1 MGDFAAGKVTVIG
14 MGSWGTAAAGLL
26 ARNAAEVCGWALED
40 EVARGITEE
49 HRNPLYLAGYEL
61 PANVHATTSLEEA
74 VKGAEAVVVVVPSA
88 FMRSTASSL
97 APLLGADVPVCVLT
111 KGIEPET
118 MMLMTQVVADVCGGP
133 ERMACLSGPTHAEEI
148 CQGKPA
154 AAVVASSSE
163 PVADLFRSLFISPA
177 FRAYVSDDLVGVE
190 VCGAVKNVVAIA
202 CGIARGLELGD
213 NTTAVLMTRGL
224 AEIGRLA
231 CAMGAEPMTCM
242 GLAGMGD
249 LATTCMSPH
258 SRNRTFGAAL
268 VAGETLE
275 EYQARTRMVVEGAV
289 AARSAHELADRLGV
303 DAPIVDAVH
312 AVLYDHAP
320 VPGEMRRLLDRMP
333 YDEFYGLGDRA

>member
-1 MGDFAAGKVTVIG
+1 MSDFAADKVAVIG

-26 ARNAAEVCGWALED
+26 ARNAAQVCGWALED
-40 EVARGITEE
+40 EVARGITDG
-49 HRNPLYLAGYEL
+49 HRNPLYLSGYEL
-61 PANVHATTSLEEA
+61 PDNVRATTSLEEA
-74 VKGAEAVVVVVPSA
+74 VEGAEAVIVVVPSA

-97 APLLGADVPVCVLT
+97 ASLLGADVPVCVLT

-118 MMLMTQVVADVCGGP
+118 MMLMTQVVADVCGGS

-163 PVADLFRSLFISPA
+163 PVADLFRSLFISQA
-177 FRAYVSDDLVGVE
+177 FRAYVSSDLVGVE

-289 AARSAHELADRLGV
+289 AARSAHELAHRLGV

-312 AVLYDHAP
+312 AVLYDHAS